1 MRSFCH
7 NRQAMRDEW
16 HKYWQELSRYMPY
29 LPWGLV
35 ASMIPFLLNLE
46 YWQARRRLLTGLFI
60 SLNSGVIVTLSIWIF
75 LASAY
80 AIITAIRVRTGLTLR
95 TTRVFQ
101 IVVGG
106 IGTVSGIWLAS
117 YTKARILGE
126 EEINLS
132 WLPALVF
139 GGIISLIFLLHFA
152 YRRAREDA
160 LALRAVA
167 AEASYNALEHQ
178 MRPHFLFNALNSL
191 AELIESGEGRAAEMT
206 YALSELYR
214 QILAN
219 SGSKTAPLG
228 SEIEIARRYLELE
241 QVRFGPRLEF
251 FISIP
256 DTAEDVYVPSLM
268 IQTLVENAVK
278 HSVSKSLKGGKICI
292 EICRTPEGHYRLSVS
307 NTGEP
312 YPRDVI
318 AGTGLTNTR
327 ARLDLLYGSGHRFDI
342 GTDEAGRTVASFCFS
357 GEKIE

>member
-1 MRSFCH
+1 MRE
-7 NRQAMRDEW
+7 EW
-16 HKYWQELSRYMPY
+16 RKYWHELSRYLPY

-46 YWQARRRLLTGLFI
+46 YWQERGSLLTGLFI
-60 SLNSGVIVTLSIWIF
+60 SLNSGLIVTLSIWIF

-80 AIITAIRVRTGLTLR
+80 ALITVIRVRTGLTLR
-95 TTRVFQ
+95 TTRLFQ
-101 IVVGG
+101 IIVGS

-117 YTKARILGE
+117 YTKAQIMGE

-152 YRRAREDA
+152 YRQAREDA
-160 LALRAVA
+160 LRLRAAA

-191 AELIESGEGRAAEMT
+191 AELIESGENRAAEMT

-219 SGSKTAPLG
+219 SGSKTAPLR
-228 SEIEIARRYLELE
+228 SEIEIAHRYLELE
-241 QVRFGPRLEF
+241 EVRFGPRLQF

-256 DTAEDVYVPSLM
+256 DTGEDVYVPSLM

-278 HSVSKSLKGGKICI
+278 HGISKSLGGGKIWI
-292 EICRTPEGHYRLSVS
+292 EMCRTPDGLYRLSVS

-312 YPRDVI
+312 YPRDAI
-318 AGTGLTNTR
+318 ARTGLANTR
-327 ARLDLLYGSGHRFDI
+327 ARLDLLYGSRHRFNI
-342 GTDEAGRTVASFCFS
+342 GADEAGRTVASFSFS